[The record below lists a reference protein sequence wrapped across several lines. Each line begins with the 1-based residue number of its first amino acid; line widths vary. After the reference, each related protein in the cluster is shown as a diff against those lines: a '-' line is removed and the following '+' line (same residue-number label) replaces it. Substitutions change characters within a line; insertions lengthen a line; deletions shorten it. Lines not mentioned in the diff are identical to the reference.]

1 MTTRHRL
8 LGLTVAVLWGVN
20 FVAIHAGLEHFPPL
34 FFAGLRF
41 AVLALPVILFVPWP
55 RVPVRWLLLYGLGFG
70 TIQFAFLFLAM
81 ANGMPTGLASLVL
94 QASAPFTAILGVV
107 LLGER
112 MSAVQVTGISLA
124 VAGMAL
130 IAADRATH
138 GASAAMVP
146 VVVTLLGALGWAF
159 GNIASRKAMEHN
171 TDPHTPL
178 RLTLWMSVVPPIPLF
193 ALSAFLEGPDAGWK
207 ALTSIGTHSG
217 LIALAG
223 LVYIVVLATIVGL
236 GLWTY
241 LMGRYPASRVAP
253 FSLLVPIVGITTSWL
268 ALGERPT
275 ALELVGAAVVI
286 TGCLIGMTAR
296 PAARAPQHTDTPERG
311 PRELSACAA
320 PTGH

>member
-41 AVLALPVILFVPWP
+41 AVLALPVILLVPWP

-112 MSAVQVTGISLA
+112 MSAVQVTGITLA

-130 IAADRATH
+130 IATDRATH
-138 GASAAMVP
+138 GASAAVVP
-146 VVVTLLGALGWAF
+146 VVLTLLGALGWAF

-193 ALSAFLEGPDAGWK
+193 ALSAFVEGSDAGWK

-286 TGCLIGMTAR
+286 AGCLIGMTAHR
-296 PAARAPQHTDTPERG
+296 AARAPERTDAPERG
-311 PRELSACAA
+311 PRELSACAS

>member
-1 MTTRHRL
+1 M
-8 LGLTVAVLWGVN
+8 
-20 FVAIHAGLEHFPPL
+20 
-34 FFAGLRF
+34 
-41 AVLALPVILFVPWP
+41 
-55 RVPVRWLLLYGLGFG
+55 RWLLLYGLGFG

-138 GASAAMVP
+138 GASAAVVP

-178 RLTLWMSVVPPIPLF
+178 RLTLWISVVPPILCSPCRLF
-193 ALSAFLEGPDAGWK
+193 SKGRTRAGRRSPRSA
-207 ALTSIGTHSG
+207 H
-217 LIALAG
+217 
-223 LVYIVVLATIVGL
+223 IVG
-236 GLWTY
+236 
-241 LMGRYPASRVAP
+241 
-253 FSLLVPIVGITTSWL
+253 
-268 ALGERPT
+268 
-275 ALELVGAAVVI
+275 
-286 TGCLIGMTAR
+286 
-296 PAARAPQHTDTPERG
+296 
-311 PRELSACAA
+311 
-320 PTGH
+320 